1 MCDDSKSVKVPDS
14 QAYVMVLKPQ
24 TPSIIL
30 NGTGNMARKYE
41 DFRLGVRV
49 LADIHIAG
57 EQKLDWC
64 ALTIYPNLNPDHE
77 SLVAPEQMLKRLGMS
92 ARVSKDG
99 ISVSGSDMVYN
110 YQQVLRQIVYTN
122 RKPAYY
128 LNRVFKLTCSELNG
142 RFTSNEYVQTLTVIH
157 PQPHEP
163 APAHVQVHQ
172 HSVEMKSP
180 IEMPHEYQSS
190 LMDQRGAMIA
200 AGGSHAVTIIV
211 VVCVGFLLFMIVLG
225 VVRIRAAHQRGGVEE
240 SHETEMAW
248 DDSALTITVN
258 PMEVNSTRSFDSLL

>member
-1 MCDDSKSVKVPDS
+1 M
-14 QAYVMVLKPQ
+14 L
-24 TPSIIL
+24 I
-30 NGTGNMARKYE
+30 
-41 DFRLGVRV
+41 
-49 LADIHIAG
+49 G

-64 ALTIYPNLNPDHE
+64 ALTIYPSLNPDHE
-77 SLVAPEQMLKRLGMS
+77 SLVAPEQQLKRLGMS

-99 ISVSGSDMVYN
+99 VSISGSDMVYN
-110 YQQVLRQIVYTN
+110 YQQVLREIVYTN

-157 PQPHEP
+157 PQPKEP
-163 APAHVQVHQ
+163 VAHATINR
-172 HSVEMKSP
+172 HSVEMKPP
-180 IEMPHEYQSS
+180 IETSHEYQSS
-190 LMDQRGAMIA
+190 LLDQRGAMIA

-225 VVRIRAAHQRGGVEE
+225 VIRIRAAHQRQTVDET
-240 SHETEMAW
+240 HENEMAW

-258 PMEVNSTRSFDSLL
+258 PMEVSHFKCKK